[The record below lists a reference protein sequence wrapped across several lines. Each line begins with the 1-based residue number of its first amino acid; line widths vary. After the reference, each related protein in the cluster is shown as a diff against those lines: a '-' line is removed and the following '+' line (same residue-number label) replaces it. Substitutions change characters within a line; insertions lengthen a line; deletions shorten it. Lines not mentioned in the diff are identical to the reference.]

1 MSTCSRRRCALLLLA
16 GATAPWLAQADGLQR
31 RGQGRLRFLGLNIYD
46 ATLRVA
52 PGFVADSFAQHRLAL
67 ELHYLRALKGRL
79 IAERSLKEMQ
89 GVARAAGQAIAPG
102 DAQRWLARMT
112 ELFPDVKAEDRII
125 GEHDPAT
132 GARFLLNGQVLGA
145 VNEPAFSALFF
156 GVWLSPHTSE
166 PALRQALLGAAART
180 G

>member
-1 MSTCSRRRCALLLLA
+1 MTTLTRRRCALTLLA
-16 GATAPWLAQADGLQR
+16 VCAVPWVAQAEGLQR

-52 PGFVADSFAQHRLAL
+52 PGFVANDFAQHRLAL

-89 GVARAAGQAIAPG
+89 NVASASGQAIAAG
-102 DAQRWLARMT
+102 DAQRWLTRMT
-112 ELFPDVKAEDRII
+112 EIFPDVQTDDRIT
-125 GEHDPAT
+125 GEHDPAS
-132 GARFLLNGQVLGA
+132 GARFLLNGKPLGA
-145 VNEPAFSALFF
+145 VAEPAFSALFF
-156 GVWLSPHTSE
+156 GIWLSPHTSE
-166 PALRQALLGAAART
+166 PALRQALLGTANRA

>member
-1 MSTCSRRRCALLLLA
+1 MTTLSRRTCTLALLAL
-16 GATAPWLAQADGLQR
+16 PWAARADGLQA
-31 RGQGRLRFLGLNIYD
+31 RGRGRLRFLGMNIYD

-89 GVARAAGQAIAPG
+89 GVARASGQEMAPA

-112 ELFPDVKAEDRII
+112 EIFPDVKADDRIT
-125 GEHDPAT
+125 GEHDPAN
-132 GARFLLNGQVLGA
+132 GARFLLNGRPLGTVA
-145 VNEPAFSALFF
+145 EPAFSALFF
-156 GVWLSPHTSE
+156 GIWLSPHSSE
-166 PALRQALLGAAART
+166 PALRQALMGTASS
-180 G
+180 

>member
-1 MSTCSRRRCALLLLA
+1 MSSLSRRHCTLALLA
-16 GATAPWLAQADGLQR
+16 GLAAPWMAHADGLQR
-31 RGQGRLRFLGLNIYD
+31 RGQGRLRFLGMNIYD

-89 GVARAAGQAIAPG
+89 GVATASRQAISAG

-112 ELFPDVKAEDRII
+112 EIFPDVKVGDRIT
-125 GEHDPAT
+125 GEHDPSA
-132 GARFLLNGQVLGA
+132 GARFFLNGQALGA
-145 VNEPAFSALFF
+145 INEPAFSALFF
-156 GVWLSPHTSE
+156 GIWLSPHSSE
-166 PALRQALLGAAART
+166 PALRQALLGTASS
-180 G
+180 